1 MTLSNNPNY
10 IKVFHS
16 EVHNIDLYGLSAG
29 HDYHVSRLIAASA
42 VDRFAAS
49 GITSELLKAI
59 VTNIKEVVNTQN
71 NATTLR
77 TDVGTLCDNL
87 LYRMAYPCDEN
98 AAIRLGCIYTFIE
111 GESPDV
117 YSLQFTQQKERLATG
132 DALKGIPPDPDLY
145 AFFLTLGI
153 SSMPAYQNLS
163 EVLNDMDYL
172 ENRRTTLESLIPQR

>member
-10 IKVFHS
+10 IKVYHS
-16 EVHNIDLYGLSAG
+16 EVHNVDFYALSSG

-42 VDRFAAS
+42 VDRFATA

-59 VTNIKEVVNTQN
+59 VTNIKDIVNTQN
-71 NATTLR
+71 NANTLR
-77 TDVGTLCDNL
+77 TDIGTLCDNL
-87 LYRMAYPCDEN
+87 LYRMAYPCDDN

-111 GESPDV
+111 GENPDV
-117 YSLQFTQQKERLATG
+117 YSLQFTQQKERLAVG
-132 DALKGIPPDPDLY
+132 DPLRGIAPDPDLY

-153 SSMPAYQNLS
+153 NSMPAYQNLS